1 MFRVGDKI
9 VHPMHGAGI
18 VDEIVERKVNGIV
31 RDYYSLK
38 LPSGDM
44 LVMIPTDTCE
54 AIGVRS
60 ILTGAE
66 TEQVLGEISHLEVQM
81 DTNWNHRYRDNML
94 RLKSGNLLEVAKVV
108 KGLSGRDSRRGLS
121 NGERKM
127 LHTAKQILISELVLA
142 QSLPYETVESSI
154 DTVLSN

>member
-44 LVMIPTDTCE
+44 LVMIPTDT
-54 AIGVRS
+54 I
-60 ILTGAE
+60 
-66 TEQVLGEISHLEVQM
+66 
-81 DTNWNHRYRDNML
+81 
-94 RLKSGNLLEVAKVV
+94 
-108 KGLSGRDSRRGLS
+108 
-121 NGERKM
+121 
-127 LHTAKQILISELVLA
+127 
-142 QSLPYETVESSI
+142 
-154 DTVLSN
+154 

>member
-81 DTNWNHRYRDNML
+81 DTNWNHR
-94 RLKSGNLLEVAKVV
+94 
-108 KGLSGRDSRRGLS
+108 
-121 NGERKM
+121 
-127 LHTAKQILISELVLA
+127 
-142 QSLPYETVESSI
+142 
-154 DTVLSN
+154 